1 MGFKKTVT
9 FTAKVSDYTDGT
21 VTARVQAENN
31 IVGQFVSW
39 LLSNNT
45 SISQIE
51 KVSIGDAKWS
61 GYPLYAV
68 QSGAPSSITTS
79 VIESWSK
86 LSDVYILGK
95 NADNFCLAVSADG
108 DVLSLAPCCS
118 FAYQDTL
125 NAYSAKS
132 LSICLEQIRKLASS
146 KQATRTRFMGA
157 IPLFTFDTSTDELSM
172 TLNYWKG
179 TDSLVFGVQGDTAKV
194 FFSLD
199 SNDAS
204 WGWSFD
210 DGRLNNYSFNEVMQA
225 SNETQTLT
233 SNSSSSV
240 TVCLSKGY
248 ATNAEPYWWGNMG
261 SVSSNV
267 YSGYQYV
274 PLPIGMHVMS
284 CSTAES
290 SSTSTYVAPD
300 RFGVQMNNSTTRI
313 SCGVR
318 LENFPRITTEQ
329 LYMRKMYIP
338 NRQTAS
344 PIKLGY
350 TPGNLYANAV
360 YAVND
365 KNYLCLQDGW
375 YSYFVEVEDQN

>member
-1 MGFKKTVT
+1 MSFKKTVT

-21 VTARVQAENN
+21 VTARVQAEND

-118 FAYQDTL
+118 FAYQDAL

-132 LSICLEQIRKLASS
+132 LSICLKQIRKLASS
-146 KQATRTRFMGA
+146 RQTVRTQYMGA
-157 IPLFTFDTSTDELSM
+157 IPLFAFSTSTDELSM

-179 TDSLVFGVQGDTAKV
+179 TDSLVFGVQADTAKV

-204 WGWSFD
+204 WGWSFN
-210 DGRLNNYSFNEVMQA
+210 DGRINNYSFNEFIQA
-225 SNETQTLT
+225 SDETQTLT
-233 SNSSSSV
+233 SNSASSV

-248 ATNAEPYWWGNMG
+248 ATNQEPYWWGNMS
-261 SVSSNV
+261 SVNANV
-267 YSGYQYV
+267 YYGYQYV
-274 PLPIGMHVMS
+274 PSPIFMHRMS
-284 CSTAES
+284 SFTVEPN
-290 SSTSTYVAPD
+290 TSNISAPD
-300 RFGVQMNNSTTRI
+300 RFGVQMNTSATRI

-329 LYMRKMYIP
+329 LYLRKMYIP

-350 TPGNLYANAV
+350 TPGNLYQDAV
-360 YAVND
+360 YTVND
-365 KNYLCLQDGW
+365 KHYLCLQDSW
-375 YSYFVEVEDQN
+375 YSFFVEVADQG